1 MAEYDPGSFRDPESR
16 VLVGE
21 GRVCRG
27 LSEAALLDWEAL
39 EATRFFPKA
48 MAEGRIVETTRT
60 PPAEIQDLIHAPAQ
74 DWAAILEHRRVP
86 FLSYPY
92 EWSFGMLKD
101 AALLQLDLLLDA
113 LGENLILKD
122 ASAFNTQWIGS
133 RPVFIDVGSFRRFG
147 PGEPWEGYRQ
157 FCQMFLF
164 PLQLQ
169 AYKGVAFQPW
179 LRGSIDGISP
189 EEMSR
194 LLSKRDLLRAGVL
207 LHVVMQARLQKRYG
221 GTDRSIRDDLRKGGF
236 NTEMV
241 RATVV
246 RMRKLVAGLD
256 WKVGRSEWS
265 EYSEEHSYDNED
277 FSLKEDFVAKV
288 ASQQRWR
295 QVWDLGCNTGHFS
308 RLAARHS
315 DCVIAMDIDHLAV
328 DRLYRQLRAEN
339 EEKILPL
346 VMNLAQPSPGLGW
359 RGEERRSLL
368 TRGKPDLTLCL
379 ALIHHLVLTATIPI
393 PEVLRFLASLGGDFV
408 IEFPTRD
415 DPMVEKLLLHKSQKH
430 EDYNRQE
437 FERHLSTVFS
447 VNKSIKIGSGTRYLY
462 HATADS

>member
-21 GRVCRG
+21 ETICRG
-27 LSEAALLDWEAL
+27 LSEAALCDWEAL

-60 PPAEIQDLIHAPAQ
+60 PPEEIQHCFQAPAQ

-113 LGENLILKD
+113 LGEDLILKD

-133 RPVFIDVGSFRRFG
+133 RPIFIDVGSFKRFG
-147 PGEPWEGYRQ
+147 PGEPWEWYRQ

-179 LRGSIDGISP
+179 LLGSIDGIVP
-189 EEMSR
+189 EQMSR
-194 LLSKRDLLRAGVL
+194 LLSKRDLLRPGVL
-207 LHVVMQARLQKRYG
+207 LHVVMQARLQERYG
-221 GTDRSIRDDLRKGGF
+221 GTDRSIREDLRKGGF
-236 NTEMV
+236 SAEMV
-241 RATVV
+241 RSTVV
-246 RMRKLVAGLD
+246 RMRNLVAGLD

-265 EYSEEHSYDNED
+265 EYSEEHSYRDED
-277 FSLKEDFVAKV
+277 FSLKEDFVAEV
-288 ASQQRWR
+288 AGRQRWK

-308 RLAARHS
+308 RLAARHC

-328 DRLYRQLRAEN
+328 ERLYRRLRSEN

-346 VMNLAQPSPGLGW
+346 VMNLARPSPGLGW

-368 TRGKPDLTLCL
+368 SRGRPDLTLCL
-379 ALIHHLVLTATIPI
+379 ALIHHLVLSATIPI
-393 PEVLRFLASLGGDFV
+393 PEVLRLLASLGGDLV

-415 DPMVEKLLLHKSQKH
+415 DPMVEKLLLHKGQKH
-430 EDYNRQE
+430 EGYNRQE
-437 FERHLSTVFS
+437 FERHLSAAFS
-447 VNKSIKIGSGTRYLY
+447 VKKSTKLGSGTRYLY
-462 HATADS
+462 HATVDA

>member
-16 VLVGE
+16 ILVDQDTI
-21 GRVCRG
+21 CRG
-27 LSEAALLDWEAL
+27 LSEAALRDWEAL
-39 EATRFFPKA
+39 EATRFFSKA
-48 MAEGRIVETTRT
+48 MADGRIVETTRT
-60 PPAEIQDLIHAPAQ
+60 PPGEIEDSFQETAQ

-113 LGENLILKD
+113 LGEDLILKD
-122 ASAFNTQWIGS
+122 ASAFNIQWIGS
-133 RPVFIDVGSFRRFG
+133 RPTFIDVGSFKSFG

-179 LRGSIDGISP
+179 LRGSIDGIPP
-189 EEMSR
+189 EAMSR
-194 LLSKRDLLRAGVL
+194 LLSKRDLLRPGVL
-207 LHVVMQARLQKRYG
+207 LHVVMQARLQERYG
-221 GTDRSIRDDLRKGGF
+221 GTNRSIREDLRKGGF
-236 NTEMV
+236 NAEIV
-241 RATVV
+241 HSTVV
-246 RMRKLVAGLD
+246 RMRRLVANLD
-256 WKVGRSEWS
+256 WKVRRSEWS
-265 EYSEEHSYDNED
+265 EYSKEHSYHDED
-277 FSLKEDFVAKV
+277 FSLKENFVSEV
-288 ASQQRWR
+288 ASRQRWK

-328 DRLYRQLRAEN
+328 ERLYRQLRAEKD
-339 EEKILPL
+339 EKILPL

-368 TRGKPDLTLCL
+368 SRGRPDLTLCL
-379 ALIHHLVLTATIPI
+379 ALIHHLVLSATIPI
-393 PEVLRFLASLGGDFV
+393 PEVLRLLASLGGDLV

-415 DPMVEKLLLHKSQKH
+415 DPMVEKLLLHKGQKH
-430 EDYNRQE
+430 EEYNRQN
-437 FERHLSTVFS
+437 FERHLAASF
-447 VNKSIKIGSGTRYLY
+447 SIKKSMQIGSGTRYLY

>member
-1 MAEYDPGSFRDPESR
+1 MAEYDPGSFRDPDSR

-21 GRVCRG
+21 ETIGRV
-27 LSEAALLDWEAL
+27 LSESALRDWEAL

-48 MAEGRIVETTRT
+48 MEEGRIVETTR
-60 PPAEIQDLIHAPAQ
+60 PAPEEIDRSFREAAQ

-101 AALLQLDLLLDA
+101 AALLQLDLLLEA
-113 LGENLILKD
+113 LGEGLILKD
-122 ASAFNTQWIGS
+122 ASAFNIQWVGS
-133 RPVFIDVGSFRRFG
+133 RPTFIDVGSFKRFG

-169 AYKGVAFQPW
+169 AYKGVAFQGW
-179 LRGSIDGISP
+179 LRGSIDGIGP

-194 LLSKRDLLRAGVL
+194 LLSKRDLFRPGVL
-207 LHVVMQARLQKRYG
+207 LHVVMQARLQQRYG

-236 NTEMV
+236 NAEMV
-241 RATVV
+241 RSTVL
-246 RMRKLVAGLD
+246 RMSKLVAGLD
-256 WKVGRSEWS
+256 WKAGRSEWS
-265 EYSEEHSYDNED
+265 EYSEEHSYQDED
-277 FSLKEDFVAKV
+277 FSLKEEFVEEV
-288 ASQQRWR
+288 AGRQRWG

-308 RLAARHS
+308 RIAARHS
-315 DCVIAMDIDHLAV
+315 DCVIAMDIDQLAV
-328 DRLYRQLRAEN
+328 ERLYRQLRAEK
-339 EEKILPL
+339 EERILPL

-368 TRGKPDLTLCL
+368 GRGRPDLTLCL
-379 ALIHHLVLTATIPI
+379 ALIHHLALSATIPI
-393 PEVLRFLASLGGDFV
+393 PEVLRLLASLGGDLV

-415 DPMVEKLLLHKSQKH
+415 DPMVEKLLLHKGQKH
-430 EDYNRQE
+430 EEYNRQE
-437 FERHLSTVFS
+437 FERHLSSAF
-447 VNKSIKIGSGTRYLY
+447 SIKKTVKVGSGTRYLY
-462 HATADS
+462 HATADR